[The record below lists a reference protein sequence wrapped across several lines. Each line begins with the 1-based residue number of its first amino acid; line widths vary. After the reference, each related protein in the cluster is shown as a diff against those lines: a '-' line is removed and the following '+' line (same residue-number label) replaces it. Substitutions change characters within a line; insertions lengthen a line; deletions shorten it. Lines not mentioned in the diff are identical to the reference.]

1 MTESQEM
8 RLKNIGKTKDY
19 FNGEING
26 TEFISNKHRKV
37 CKILSYI
44 NTSFFWLLWLLV
56 SFYWCFA
63 SLAGFS
69 ASTTSSVVGIKTSA
83 ITSIIK
89 KY

>member
-26 TEFISNKHRKV
+26 IEFISNKHRKV

-44 NTSFFWLLWLLV
+44 NTSFF
-56 SFYWCFA
+56 
-63 SLAGFS
+63 
-69 ASTTSSVVGIKTSA
+69 
-83 ITSIIK
+83 
-89 KY
+89 